1 MDSSFRR
8 KLLYL
13 SDLRKTVGGSTDR
26 CYILLM
32 HSLISRLI
40 CVLILLTTPVV
51 AADSDWPNWRGPNHD
66 GMARGDAPLRW
77 SDKERIAWKATVPGR
92 GHSSPV
98 VWGDRIFLTTAVP
111 TNNAAGSRAIPE
123 HRFLVIAYDRKTG
136 KPLWEKV
143 AKVASPHQPHHQQ
156 YGSFASNS
164 PITDGTHVIAFFGS
178 RGLYAYTLDGELVWE
193 KDLGQLTM
201 FNSFGE
207 GAWTALDGEK
217 LFVVLDHEGA
227 SFLLA
232 LDKGSGKELWRTP
245 RQGNTNWSGPYITT
259 HNGRKQVIVSASREV
274 CGYDLET
281 GALLWKARGLGQNTI
296 PAPVAADGL
305 VFVMSGYR
313 DPNLMA
319 IRLGRE
325 GDLTNTDA
333 IVWQNQRGNSYTP
346 SPVLYGGTLYVL
358 TDTGMLSAFDAR
370 TGKPHYQQM
379 RLPKPYNFKSSPVG
393 VNGKLYLASEDEDV
407 IVVRMGERFEV
418 LATNTIPGETFIATP
433 AVVEGD
439 IYLRGRNTLY
449 GIR

>member
-1 MDSSFRR
+1 MQRIIAALIAVF
-8 KLLYL
+8 
-13 SDLRKTVGGSTDR
+13 
-26 CYILLM
+26 ILLA
-32 HSLISRLI
+32 S
-40 CVLILLTTPVV
+40 PAA
-51 AADSDWPNWRGPNHD
+51 AADGDWPTWRGPNHD
-66 GMARGDAPLRW
+66 GMARGDAPLHW
-77 SDKERIAWKATVPGR
+77 SDTEHVDWKAIVPGR

-111 TNNAAGSRAIPE
+111 TSAGASGSRAIPE
-123 HRFLVIAYDRKTG
+123 HRFLVLAYDRKTG
-136 KPLWEKV
+136 RQLWERV
-143 AKVASPHQPHHQQ
+143 AKVATPHQPHHQQ

-178 RGLYAYTLDGELVWE
+178 RGLYAYTLAGELVWE

-207 GAWTALDGEK
+207 GAWTALDGDK

-232 LDKGSGKELWRTP
+232 LDKRTGRELWRTP
-245 RQGNTNWSGPYITT
+245 RQGNTNWSGPYVTT

-274 CGYDLET
+274 CGYDIDT
-281 GALLWKARGLGQNTI
+281 GAVLWKARGLGQNTI
-296 PAPVAADGL
+296 PAPVAADGM
-305 VFVMSGYR
+305 VYVMSGFR

-333 IVWQNQRGNSYTP
+333 IVWQNQRGTSYTP
-346 SPVLYGGTLYVL
+346 SPILYDGTLYVL
-358 TDTGMLSAFDAR
+358 TDSGMLSAFDAKS
-370 TGKPHYQQM
+370 GKPHYQQM

-393 VNGKLYLASEDEDV
+393 VNGKVYLASEDEDV

-418 LATNTIPGETFIATP
+418 LATNTIPGEMFIATP
-433 AVVEGD
+433 AVVDGE

-449 GIR
+449 CIR